1 MLSLVLETAYIF
13 AETLLREFTYNSL
26 DFGEK
31 LVTLPAGFFW
41 TKLRVD
47 TNVVRL
53 HSSLCELGH
62 LHHFPIRLFRIDT
75 SKEVVFAGRW
85 LLSCLFAC
93 KTYRFTLCLV
103 RLWTLTPESVKGF
116 KERTVWLALIEL
128 SVEEASSGLLYLIV
142 LTTWILE
149 RRFLRHT
156 AWCTSLVSWMR

>member
-26 DFGEK
+26 MFREK
-31 LVTLPAGFFW
+31 FVTLPTGFFW

-75 SKEVVFAGRW
+75 SEEVVFAGGR
-85 LLSCLFAC
+85 LLSCLFTS
-93 KTYRFTLCLV
+93 KTYRFTFSLV
-103 RLWTLTPESVKGF
+103 GLWALTPESIKSF
-116 KERTVWLALIEL
+116 EERTV
-128 SVEEASSGLLYLIV
+128 
-142 LTTWILE
+142 
-149 RRFLRHT
+149 
-156 AWCTSLVSWMR
+156 